1 MMRPDDG
8 RVISNFILQAIS
20 GKDISIYGSG
30 KQTRSFQYIDDLIS
44 AMIRMM
50 NTDDDFIGPSI
61 GNLPLFKPHPFYKG
75 PTQSQFRSILR
86 NQ

>member
-1 MMRPDDG
+1 MFNTVGNNP
-8 RVISNFILQAIS
+8 
-20 GKDISIYGSG
+20 SIRTFTGINPQFTKSY
-30 KQTRSFQYIDDLIS
+30 
-44 AMIRMM
+44 
-50 NTDDDFIGPSI
+50 DDFIGPSI